1 MQDPQD
7 LLVLL
12 GLVLGIGLLS
22 YLLGSFP
29 TGYLLVRAL
38 KGVDIRS
45 LGSGSTGATNVLR
58 NAGKGPAAIVF
69 GVDIAKGVLAVWL
82 ARMITLQPTGF
93 SEFIPAL
100 QCWAGGMALL
110 GHSRPI
116 WLNFQGGKSVATG
129 LGVLFALNWIIG
141 LSAFGC
147 FGLMLALFRIVSV
160 GSIAAAL
167 SVNVLMWG
175 LGQPLAYKV
184 FALLGGG
191 YVIWRHKGNIKR
203 LLAGQEPRIGQAIPS
218 EAES

>member
-1 MQDPQD
+1 MPD
-7 LLVLL
+7 LVLL
-12 GLVLGIGLLS
+12 LGLGLGIGVLA

-38 KGVDIRS
+38 KGVDIRT

-93 SEFIPAL
+93 SEFL

-110 GHSRPI
+110 GHSRPV

-129 LGVLFALNWIIG
+129 LGILFALNWIIG

-147 FGLMLALFRIVSV
+147 FGLMLGLFRIVSV

-167 SVNVLMWG
+167 SVNALMWG
-175 LGQPLAYKV
+175 LGQPLAYKI

>member
-1 MQDPQD
+1 MPD
-7 LLVLL
+7 LVLL
-12 GLVLGIGLLS
+12 LGLGLGIGVLA

-38 KGVDIRS
+38 KGVDIRT

-82 ARMITLQPTGF
+82 AGTIALQPTSF
-93 SEFIPAL
+93 SEYMPAL

-110 GHSRPI
+110 GHSRPV

-129 LGVLFALNWIIG
+129 LGILFALNWIIG

-147 FGLMLALFRIVSV
+147 FGLMLGLFRIVSV

-167 SVNVLMWG
+167 SVNALMWG
-175 LGQPLAYKV
+175 LGQPLAYKI

>member
-1 MQDPQD
+1 MQDLPD
-7 LLVLL
+7 LVLL
-12 GLVLGIGLLS
+12 LGLGLGTGLLA

-29 TGYLLVRAL
+29 TGYLVVRAL
-38 KGVDIRS
+38 KGVDIRT
-45 LGSGSTGATNVLR
+45 LGSGSTGAANVLR

-82 ARMITLQPTGF
+82 AGTIALQPTGF
-93 SEFIPAL
+93 SEYMPVL
-100 QCWAGGMALL
+100 QCWGGGMALL

-129 LGVLFALNWIIG
+129 LGVLFALNWMIG

-160 GSIAAAL
+160 GSIVAAL
-167 SVNVLMWG
+167 SVNGLMWG
-175 LGQPLAYKV
+175 LGQPLAYKI

-191 YVIWRHKGNIKR
+191 YVIWRHKGNIQR
-203 LLAGQEPRIGQAIPS
+203 LLAGQEPRIGEAIPS
-218 EAES
+218 KADS